1 MSVYRRES
9 EPPPPPLPPLPIV
22 PLWRALL
29 ELVVG

>member
-9 EPPPPPLPPLPIV
+9 EPPPPPLPPIPIV